1 MGRQALSEG
10 YSLSTGRET
19 DSVSPVKIVSFLFMA
34 GFWAV
39 ALPGARGEESLDL
52 GKDEVV
58 AFVGGTDLTKLF
70 VYVSFERPESRN

>member
-10 YSLSTGRET
+10 YSLSTGRES

-39 ALPGARGEESLDL
+39 ALYRSSDH
-52 GKDEVV
+52 
-58 AFVGGTDLTKLF
+58 
-70 VYVSFERPESRN
+70 